1 MKIKSTIICLLCIPM
16 VIFCQQNFLNGIF
29 QEAND
34 HYMNQQYVEAINLYN
49 RVLQQGYE
57 HVDLYY
63 NLGNAYYRLGR
74 LGDAIWAYEKGLKLH
89 PKDADIRFNLK
100 VSNARIVDRVEVP
113 EGFFLIEWYGALK
126 RGFSPRQWL
135 LLISSLFLVSSV
147 VFALSFLASPSL
159 RSWIRKV
166 STIGLIFTILS
177 FLIYIDLHFE
187 VSDLNEAVIVTND
200 GKVYSSPTE
209 IGKVLFIVHEG
220 TKTKITQ
227 EQFPWLEIEL
237 IDGKKGWLRTDHLRR
252 L

>member
-1 MKIKSTIICLLCIPM
+1 MKIKSYIICFFCIPM
-16 VIFCQQNFLNGIF
+16 VIFCQQDFLNGIF

-34 HYMNQQYVEAINLYN
+34 HYLNQRYAEAINLYN
-49 RVLQQGYE
+49 HVIQQGYE

-89 PKDADIRFNLK
+89 PKDEDIRFNLK

-126 RGFSPRQWL
+126 HGFSPRQWL

-147 VFALSFLASPSL
+147 VFALSSFASPSL
-159 RSWIRKV
+159 RSWIKKV
-166 STIGLIFTILS
+166 STIGLIITMISLF
-177 FLIYIDLHFE
+177 IYIDLRFE
-187 VSDLNEAVIVTND
+187 VSDLNEAIIVTDD

-209 IGKVLFIVHEG
+209 IGKVLYIVHEG
-220 TKTKITQ
+220 TKAKITQ

-237 IDGKKGWLRTDHLRR
+237 IDGKKGWLKADHLRR